1 MSENYDF
8 NAAYPTL
15 RPTMMGANAV
25 CASQPLA
32 AQAGMKMLMLGG
44 NAADAA
50 IATAIALTVLEPSGN
65 GVGSDAFAIIWDGKK
80 AHGLNAS
87 GRSPAAW
94 TPEYFA
100 SKGYEAV
107 PTYGWDAVTVPGA
120 VSGWVALAKRF
131 GTLPLT
137 TLAQP
142 AVDYARNGFPVSP
155 LIGRLWEIAVKK
167 LHNQPGFM
175 ECFAPEGRAPKIG
188 EIFRNPQLADTLELI
203 AKTEGEAFYRGELA
217 DKMIAH
223 SREFGGAITHDDL
236 ANHKADW
243 VETLQQSFAGGSVH
257 ELPPNGQGIATLIA
271 LGILGKL
278 NIGDKPVD
286 SVETTHLCIEAMKL
300 ALADL
305 DQHVTDNDHMQFDPQ
320 LFLNDAY
327 LEERARLIDR
337 TKASDVTYG
346 APRPGGT
353 VYLTTADSSGMMV
366 SFIQSNYMGFG
377 SGVVVPGTGIS
388 MQNRGCG
395 FTLDQQHA
403 NCVAPNKR
411 TLHTIIPAFAQDGEG
426 KPLMSFGL
434 MGGPMQAQGH
444 LQLAL
449 RVMLYKQNPQ
459 AAIDAPRWRI
469 NGGRQVAMEATYDHN
484 TLAALRAMGHELIVE
499 DPLGGH
505 SFGGAQVIV
514 VNPAGGYLAGTESRK
529 DGQALVM

>member
-8 NAAYPTL
+8 NVAYPTL

-100 SKGYEAV
+100 SKGHDAV

-120 VSGWVALAKRF
+120 VSGWVAVAKRF

-142 AVDYARNGFPVSP
+142 AIDYARNGFPVSP

-167 LHNQPGFM
+167 LNNQPGFS

-188 EIFRNPQLADTLELI
+188 EIFRNTQLADTLELI

-223 SREFGGAITHDDL
+223 SREFGGAMTHDDL

-271 LGILGKL
+271 LGILDKL

-327 LEERARLIDR
+327 LEARARLIDH

-353 VYLTTADSSGMMV
+353 VYLTAADSSGMMV

-395 FTLDQQHA
+395 FTLDPQHA

-449 RVMLYKQNPQ
+449 RIMLYKQNPQ

-469 NGGRQVAMEATYDHN
+469 DGGRQVAMEATYDHN